1 MRFFMSA
8 HAYSISRKVKVMA
21 EYRHVGQ
28 EVWMREAAQCIIL
41 PSVNIVLQG
50 NDGHSYLV
58 RLVDVGESLSV
69 ELGYLDSGIVSFE
82 QYDDELSPRKN
93 I

>member
-1 MRFFMSA
+1 
-8 HAYSISRKVKVMA
+8 MA

-28 EVWMREAAQCIIL
+28 EVWIREAAQCIVL

-69 ELGYLDSGIVSFE
+69 ELGYLDNGLVSFE
-82 QYDDELSPRKN
+82 QNDDRLPPPQN
-93 I
+93 T

>member
-1 MRFFMSA
+1 MC
-8 HAYSISRKVKVMA
+8 
-21 EYRHVGQ
+21 
-28 EVWMREAAQCIIL
+28 EAAQCIVP
-41 PSVNIVLQG
+41 PSVNMVLRG

-69 ELGYLDSGIVSFE
+69 EMGYLENGLVSFE
-82 QYDDELSPRKN
+82 QNDDGLPPRQH